1 VVKRVIDFA
10 HHDEGALR
18 VLRLVDRNW
27 SKTADFH
34 LYDFFSY
41 QCAAT
46 DIGEMAIRAKAAI
59 MSSLLAAYHANR
71 AREILADHDIRY
83 HCWLNVGWLPD
94 FPEDNVL
101 LATIKAA
108 GDLAR
113 EREEL
118 VHTVAQTIANLMAVR
133 EWTHR
138 KYVRGWLDGEIHDSG
153 CGELPSKRVW
163 RKLNTYSQGAI

>member
-1 VVKRVIDFA
+1 VVKRVIDLT
-10 HHDEGALR
+10 HHDEGTLR

-34 LYDFFSY
+34 LHDLFSY
-41 QCAAT
+41 ECAAT
-46 DIGEMAIRAKAAI
+46 DIGEMSIRAKAAI
-59 MSSLLAAYHANR
+59 RSSLVAAYRSNR
-71 AREILADHDIRY
+71 AHDILIDHDARY
-83 HCWLNVGWLPD
+83 HRWLNVGWLPD

-113 EREEL
+113 AREDLE
-118 VHTVAQTIANLMAVR
+118 HTVAQTIANLMAVR

-138 KYVRGWLDGEIHDSG
+138 KYVRGWLDGEIHNSG
-153 CGELPSKRVW
+153 CGELPSMRV
-163 RKLNTYSQGAI
+163 RRELKYTSQVAI